1 MVSAKE
7 KSKIQDK
14 EGMKENAN
22 DREKNK
28 KSRSRPCHRPDL
40 MILLFSFTHSPPLV
54 WFQIVCL
61 YSMMLEMFVKLPG
74 QNPDRGRQRSWAY
87 HHSWRKD
94 WFNFQGRYTTHMIA
108 GIYILARR
116 TWKKEGKRGEKK
128 KTKKRVIKH
137 TLKYLNEA

>member
-61 YSMMLEMFVKLPG
+61 YSMMLQMFVKLPG
-74 QNPDRGRQRSWAY
+74 QNPDRGRQRS
-87 HHSWRKD
+87 
-94 WFNFQGRYTTHMIA
+94 
-108 GIYILARR
+108 
-116 TWKKEGKRGEKK
+116 
-128 KTKKRVIKH
+128 
-137 TLKYLNEA
+137 